1 MAVCLLRAAGL
12 GASRSLA
19 FVARHQ
25 HPCSAAGR
33 GKAWCSRGGRGGG
46 SSASASRDSARA
58 LGTGVRMGAAINRTA
73 IAKMRVAELRE
84 ELASM
89 GLDNTGLRPVLQ
101 VRLIEAKET
110 EWAQAVIDRSRQR
123 ERSNTTEPPRA
134 AGTNALPRPARSQVA
149 TSQAARTPSP
159 RQQQHQQHQR
169 GISTSSTKPGRQRS
183 TTHLL
188 QFDGGS
194 RGNPGPSGC
203 GAVLYRLD
211 ESGEREEVWSSSV
224 WIGENRTNNEAE
236 YKGLIEGLI
245 AAEKLGIKRLSVE
258 GDSNLVIQQMLGNYK
273 VTSPK
278 MQPLFREATTISKA
292 FDALELGHILRAHNE
307 RADDLANIAM
317 DTKKSSSY
325 THRSYSTDF
334 AEPEE

>member
-1 MAVCLLRAAGL
+1 
-12 GASRSLA
+12 
-19 FVARHQ
+19 
-25 HPCSAAGR
+25 
-33 GKAWCSRGGRGGG
+33 
-46 SSASASRDSARA
+46 
-58 LGTGVRMGAAINRTA
+58 MGAAINRTA

-84 ELASM
+84 ELASR

-134 AGTNALPRPARSQVA
+134 AGTTALPGPARSQVA

-159 RQQQHQQHQR
+159 RQQQQR

-236 YKGLIEGLI
+236 YRGLIEGLI

-258 GDSNLVIQQMLGNYK
+258 GDSKLVIQQMLGNYK

-292 FDALELGHILRAHNE
+292 FDALELGHIMRAHNE

-317 DTKKSSSY
+317 DTETSSSY
-325 THRSYSTDF
+325 THRSYSTDS
-334 AEPEE
+334 AEQED

>member
-1 MAVCLLRAAGL
+1 MAVCLMRAAGL
-12 GASRSLA
+12 GASRPLA
-19 FVARHQ
+19 FAARHQ
-25 HPCSAAGR
+25 RACYAAGR
-33 GKAWCSRGGRGGG
+33 SKAWCSRGGRGGG
-46 SSASASRDSARA
+46 GSASASRVSARS

-84 ELASM
+84 ELASR
-89 GLDNTGLRPVLQ
+89 GLDNTGIRPVLQ
-101 VRLIEAKET
+101 GRLIEAKET

-134 AGTNALPRPARSQVA
+134 AGTTAPPRPARSQVA

-159 RQQQHQQHQR
+159 RKRQQQQQR
-169 GISTSSTKPGRQRS
+169 GISTSSAKPGRQRS

-203 GAVLYRLD
+203 GAVLYRLA

-224 WIGENRTNNEAE
+224 WIGEKRTNNEAE
-236 YKGLIEGLI
+236 YRGLIEGLI

-258 GDSNLVIQQMLGNYK
+258 GDSKLVIQQMLGNYK

-278 MQPLFREATTISKA
+278 MRPLFREATTISKA
-292 FDALELGHILRAHNE
+292 FDALELGHIMRAHNE

-317 DTKKSSSY
+317 DTETSSSC
-325 THRSYSTDF
+325 THRSYSTDL